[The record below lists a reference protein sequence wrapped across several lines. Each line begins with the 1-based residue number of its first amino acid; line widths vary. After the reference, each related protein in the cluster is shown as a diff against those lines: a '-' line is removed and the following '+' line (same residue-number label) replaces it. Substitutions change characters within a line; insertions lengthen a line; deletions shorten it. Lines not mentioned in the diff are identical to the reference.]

1 MPNFTPTRGSKN
13 PTAVQLPSGNWR
25 CRVSYTDEEGVQ
37 HKNSFTEP
45 SKAVSEAKAIA
56 WKAGIIKECSEKKNI
71 TLETAIDEYIN
82 TCRVQRRS
90 PATIGGYLTI
100 KRNGFPNIIHKQ
112 VRRLTLRDIQR
123 QIDERAQSV
132 SPKTLRND
140 FGLLG
145 SVLKFHRP
153 DLNLK
158 TIRLPETDDEET
170 VIPDDD
176 EARLLM
182 EAAKADKDMYCAV
195 LLAITTGLRRSEI
208 CALEWKDIDA
218 EAGTLSVTKAM
229 VLDRENHVWVI
240 KGPKKKSSK
249 RVIRIE
255 DEVVEELMKNRTG
268 FKNIVNIN
276 PNMVSNRFTHLR
288 DGLGLHQIHF
298 HTLRHYKASVL
309 LCLGYTPE
317 FARRRLGHATDNMVK
332 RVYGHLNSGAKS
344 EADRLESEHTI
355 ALLKGDKITYLP
367 RALSRVEEN

>member
-1 MPNFTPTRGSKN
+1 MSKMDKPREGKN
-13 PTAVQLPSGNWR
+13 PTAIQLPSGNWR
-25 CRVSYTDEEGVQ
+25 CRASYTDEEGVQ
-37 HKNSFTEP
+37 HKISYTES
-45 SKAVSEAKAIA
+45 SKAMAEAKAIA
-56 WKAGIIKECSEKKNI
+56 WKAGIIKECAERKNI

-82 TCRVQRRS
+82 TCRATNRS
-90 PATIGGYLTI
+90 PATIGGYLSI
-100 KRNGFPNIIHKQ
+100 KRNAYPNIIHKQ
-112 VRRLTLRDIQR
+112 VRRITLRDIQR
-123 QIDERAQSV
+123 QIDERAKV
-132 SPKTLRND
+132 VNPKTIRND
-140 FGLLG
+140 YGLLS
-145 SVLKFHRP
+145 SVLSFHRP

-158 TIRLPETDDEET
+158 TIRLPERDDEET

-176 EARLLM
+176 EARRLI
-182 EAAKADKDMYCAV
+182 EAAKSDKDLYCAV

-218 EAGTLSVTKAM
+218 EAGTLSVTKAL
-229 VLDRENHVWVI
+229 VLDRESHVWVL

-255 DEVVEELMKNRTG
+255 QEVIDELTKNRTG
-268 FKNIVNIN
+268 FMNIVNIN
-276 PNMVSNRFTHLR
+276 PNMVSNRFTDLR
-288 DGLGLHQIHF
+288 DSLGLKQIHF

-355 ALLKGDKITYLP
+355 ALLKGEKITYLP
-367 RALSRVEEN
+367 RALSRVEEK

>member
-1 MPNFTPTRGSKN
+1 MPKNEKTKGSKN

-25 CRVSYTDEEGVQ
+25 CRASYTDEDGVQ
-37 HKNSFTEP
+37 HKNSFTNP
-45 SKAVSEAKAIA
+45 NPAIAEAKAVA
-56 WKAGIIKECSEKKNI
+56 WKAGIIKECAAKKNL
-71 TLETAIDEYIN
+71 TLETAFDEYID

-123 QIDERAQSV
+123 QIDERAQCV
-132 SPKTLRND
+132 SPKTIRND

-176 EARLLM
+176 QARLLI
-182 EAAKADKDMYCAV
+182 ESSKADKDLYCAV

-249 RVIRIE
+249 RIIRIE
-255 DEVVEELMKNRTG
+255 QEVIEELVKNRTG
-268 FKNIVNIN
+268 FMRIVNIN
-276 PNMVSNRFTHLR
+276 PNMVSNRFTDLR
-288 DGLGLHQIHF
+288 NSLGMTQIHF

-367 RALSRVEEN
+367 RALSRTSEN